1 MGVNRDSN
9 VPPYRQVAE
18 VLRIQIESGEL
29 GPRKRLPAIADLVQ
43 EYGIAR
49 TTAARAQQVLVEEG
63 LAEIVPGW
71 GTYVLERR

>member
-1 MGVNRDSN
+1 VGVNRDSN

-49 TTAARAQQVLVEEG
+49 NTAARAQQLLVEEG

>member
-1 MGVNRDSN
+1 VGVNRDSN

-49 TTAARAQQVLVEEG
+49 NTAARAQQVLVEEG